1 MRCAISFLVLIF
13 LQKCSSDKGK
23 TGLVRFFRIFQEA
36 KSKLIKQSG
45 ALKKASLHLTPMHAP
60 ASSTVLLSGWSLSS
74 DQCQPISGEDEVAK
88 T

>member
-36 KSKLIKQSG
+36 KSKLLKQSG
-45 ALKKASLHLTPMHAP
+45 ALKEGEKASLHLTPLLAP
-60 ASSTVLLSGWSLSS
+60 A
-74 DQCQPISGEDEVAK
+74 
-88 T
+88 